1 MARSL
6 NLLLVAT
13 LAACALPPRETDR
26 STPENCFRTFRGAVA
41 RAEHEREFDCLSDHF
56 RAQLGIES
64 RLDWKDA
71 RAVVLTQRHMAI
83 KGLSRAKITG
93 PAEPLPDGRVR
104 LPVAVDAL
112 FVRVSGTLTL
122 RRVVV
127 LRAWRQGEE
136 EPTIDWRLPDLRL
149 TMASDGLG
157 VTLPKEDRDL
167 LFPELERG
175 MELSRFEAAW
185 IWFLDG
191 FSLGNDNTDTIQSE
205 VDQQRGD

>member
-1 MARSL
+1 
-6 NLLLVAT
+6 
-13 LAACALPPRETDR
+13 
-26 STPENCFRTFRGAVA
+26 VA

-56 RAQLGIES
+56 RGQLGIES

-71 RAVVLTQRHMAI
+71 RAVVLTQSHMAI

-122 RRVVV
+122 RQVVV
-127 LRAWRQGEE
+127 LRAWKRGEE
-136 EPTIDWRLPDLRL
+136 EPTIDWRLPNLRL

-157 VTLPKEDRDL
+157 VTLPKEDRDI

-191 FSLGNDNTDTIQSE
+191 FSLGDDSTDTIQSE